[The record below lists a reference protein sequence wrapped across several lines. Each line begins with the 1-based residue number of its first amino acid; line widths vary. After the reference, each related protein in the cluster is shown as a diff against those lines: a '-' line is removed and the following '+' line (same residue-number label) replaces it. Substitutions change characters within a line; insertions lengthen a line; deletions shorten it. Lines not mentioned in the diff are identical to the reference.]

1 MIKDYRLS
9 EFQSK
14 TNKKQ
19 YIERDES
26 SKSNEFKPRGDSF
39 IGKGTHHAK
48 KDSFISTNVSNSQYP
63 EQKNQVS
70 TKNPIQDFLNNM
82 APLEK
87 KKGKRKN
94 KDS

>member
-1 MIKDYRLS
+1 VRSQIVPTKSPNHLQQNELKVYKDYRLS

-14 TNKKQ
+14 TNKKH
-19 YIERDES
+19 YNERDES

-63 EQKNQVS
+63 EQK
-70 TKNPIQDFLNNM
+70 K
-82 APLEK
+82 
-87 KKGKRKN
+87 
-94 KDS
+94 